1 MQNMNTQPLDLITL
15 DNGLRFLYSRNANS
29 AAFELSV
36 HIDTGSRDETAE
48 NNGVSHFLE
57 HMMFRG
63 SERFPDSVALAG
75 AMESFGGEA
84 NAMTSIENTV
94 YWLKGSTRR
103 IETAFELFSEFF
115 LRPNFADLETERDI
129 VLQELANDYNE
140 AGDNIDCETL
150 AMASMFPQNP
160 LGLPIIGTEDSI
172 ARLTASELKLKHAL
186 HYQPNQCILSLISSL
201 PFEDAARMA
210 EKSFGHRWPH
220 VHSAPPARSTLN
232 QDYFTSGK
240 QKRTLVLQNNSD
252 NQYVLKFMLPGA
264 GGLNQRVVEDI
275 IVERLLDDGIAS
287 RLPATVREKHGL
299 VYEISADAQSYADV
313 GTFSI
318 DATISQDSLQ
328 KLLDVLLGELI
339 KVCREPPSPEELER
353 LKFRYLFD
361 LETLQENHPRLISRE
376 VTQLFLK
383 TPLSLQEEAHWV
395 KSITP
400 EQVRETA
407 RRILTHP
414 RQTMVLVGPRARKFR
429 GSVEK
434 FLDQLQRCG
443 G

>member
-1 MQNMNTQPLDLITL
+1 MSKNQLELLTL
-15 DNGLRFLYSRNANS
+15 SNGLRFLHCRNAAS

-36 HIDTGSRDETAE
+36 HIDSGSRDETAE
-48 NNGVSHFLE
+48 SNGVSHFLE

-63 SERFPDSVALAG
+63 SQRFPNSVALAG

-84 NAMTSIENTV
+84 NAMTSIESTV
-94 YWLKGSTRR
+94 YWLKGATAR
-103 IETAFELFSEFF
+103 IDQAFDIFSEFF
-115 LRPNFADLETERDI
+115 LNPNYADLETERDI
-129 VLQELANDYNE
+129 ILQELASDYNE

-150 AMASMFPQNP
+150 SMASMFPQHP
-160 LGLPIIGTEDSI
+160 LGLPIIGTEETI
-172 ARLTASELKLKHAL
+172 TRLTIDDLKAKHSQ
-186 HYQPNQCILSLISSL
+186 HYQPSQCILSLVSNL
-201 PFEDAARMA
+201 PTDQALRLA
-210 EKSFGHRWPH
+210 ETHFGKTWQH
-220 VHSAPPARSTLN
+220 VRHAPPQRAPLSP
-232 QDYFTSGK
+232 DYFLHSK

-252 NQYVLKFMLPGA
+252 NQYVLKLMLPGA
-264 GGLNQRVVEDI
+264 GGLNQKVVEDI

-299 VYEISADAQSYADV
+299 VYDISADAQSYADV

-328 KLLDVLLGELI
+328 RLLDVLLAELI
-339 KVCREPPSPEELER
+339 KVCQEPPSPAELDR

-361 LETLQENHPRLISRE
+361 LEILHENHARLISRE

-383 TPLSLQEEAHWV
+383 TPLSLEDEANFV
-395 KSITP
+395 RSITP
-400 EQVRETA
+400 EQVLQTA
-407 RRILTHP
+407 RRIFTHP

-429 GSVEK
+429 SSVEK
-434 FLDQLQRCG
+434 FLDQLSRCG